1 MNRIRQHLII
11 KGHVQGVGF
20 RYSLLQLA
28 LKNHLTGWVRNRR
41 DGSVEAMLMGDENN
55 VQRVIEWAKTGPSF
69 SQVDEVISDEGFGEY
84 DEFSIKDT
92 V

>member
-1 MNRIRQHLII
+1 
-11 KGHVQGVGF
+11 
-20 RYSLLQLA
+20 
-28 LKNHLTGWVRNRR
+28 
-41 DGSVEAMLMGDENN
+41 MLMGDENN
-55 VQRVIEWAKTGPSF
+55 VQRIIEWAKTGPSF